1 MLQAEK
7 KQSVERELN
16 LTTVAQM
23 LWKRIWVIV
32 ACGVVA
38 AVLFFVYTLCFVTPR
53 YAAKVT
59 LYANNRY
66 SSQGS
71 TSISTSDMN
80 ASAQLVD
87 VYAAIILSDPVLDHV
102 IAENQLKFTAEALA
116 KFISVNSV
124 NGTEVFQIQ
133 VISPKPELA
142 AKVANSIANIA
153 PEKISQIIDGCSVK
167 LISEA
172 KVPIDPITP
181 DYVVSVQN
189 GFLTGVLISVLFFV
203 VVALLDTRIKN
214 EDDLNGWDLPIIGV
228 VPSFEEAERSS
239 GYRYRA
245 KGDEN

>member
-16 LTTVAQM
+16 LTAVAQM
-23 LWKRIWVIV
+23 LWRRIWVIV
-32 ACGVVA
+32 ACGAVA

-71 TSISTSDMN
+71 TSISSSDMN

-87 VYAAIILSDPVLDHV
+87 TYAAIILSDPVLDQV
-102 IAENQLKFTAEALA
+102 IAENKLKMQASSLA
-116 KFISVNSV
+116 SVVSVSSV

-133 VISPKPELA
+133 VISPKPEIS
-142 AKVANSIANIA
+142 AKVANSIAHIA

-172 KVPIDPITP
+172 KVPTDPISP
-181 DYVVSVQN
+181 DYWAAVRN
-189 GFLTGVLISVLFFV
+189 GFFVGALISALFLV
-203 VVALLDTRIKN
+203 VVALLDTRIKS
-214 EDDLNGWDLPIIGV
+214 EDDLQGWDLPIIGI
-228 VPSFEEAERSS
+228 VPSFAEAERSS

-245 KGDEN
+245 KGDET